1 MDILLEAGVWLD
13 ERDHRG
19 CTALIIA
26 AQYGHITLCCYLMG
40 KGASLQ
46 MCDHEGDSALH
57 WAAFHGHCELTRLLI
72 YSGFDPRQP
81 DAFGQIP
88 LHLAVLSGDF
98 LTVQVLCDQDG
109 IALETEDINGNIPL
123 KLARSRQNKDIVM
136 HLEKTIGQSNSL
148 IPRFDWSAL
157 IFGPPEKSK
166 GPVLFFYGCILLWGY
181 PSYFTRIVSIS
192 LDKLLGFH
200 ITFLI
205 GNALMWYLFLKASL
219 MDPGFLLRDSEEYYR
234 AIRQAVYFDHW
245 KRGQN
250 PLSRLCHVCQLVKPL
265 RSKHCRVTNR
275 CVDYFDHYCPYIYN
289 DVGCRNRCIWQ
300 QSI

>member
-81 DAFGQIP
+81 DAF
-88 LHLAVLSGDF
+88 ANSYVLIAARIVNSTSF
-98 LTVQVLCDQDG
+98 IFQDG

-157 IFGPPEKSK
+157 RPILREGCSPP
-166 GPVLFFYGCILLWGY
+166 
-181 PSYFTRIVSIS
+181 
-192 LDKLLGFH
+192 
-200 ITFLI
+200 
-205 GNALMWYLFLKASL
+205 
-219 MDPGFLLRDSEEYYR
+219 
-234 AIRQAVYFDHW
+234 
-245 KRGQN
+245 
-250 PLSRLCHVCQLVKPL
+250 
-265 RSKHCRVTNR
+265 
-275 CVDYFDHYCPYIYN
+275 
-289 DVGCRNRCIWQ
+289 
-300 QSI
+300 